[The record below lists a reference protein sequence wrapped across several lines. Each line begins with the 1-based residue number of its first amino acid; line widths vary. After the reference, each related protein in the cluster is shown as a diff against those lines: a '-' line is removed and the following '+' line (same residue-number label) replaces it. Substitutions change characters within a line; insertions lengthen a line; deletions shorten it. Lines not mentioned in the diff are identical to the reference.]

1 MLSSHLI
8 YFLVSKMSEH
18 LAPLVHLFPTPRNK
32 KLGLLSKMFKFQSL
46 EGKYLTLN
54 REI

>member
-18 LAPLVHLFPTPRNK
+18 LAPLMHLFPTPRNK